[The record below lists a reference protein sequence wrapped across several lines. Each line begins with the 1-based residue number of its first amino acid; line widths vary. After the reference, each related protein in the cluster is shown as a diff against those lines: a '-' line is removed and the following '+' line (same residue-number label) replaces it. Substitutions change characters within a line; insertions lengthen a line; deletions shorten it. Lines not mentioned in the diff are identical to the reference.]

1 VSIFGDN
8 WRLIANVLNYHPL
21 TRGYLRT
28 KEFLQESFIQYIN
41 SATRTVLINEQVQ
54 IKPWRTTGLPL
65 LITERPPSLFCSI
78 KQVNQMHLTKIR
90 SLDLERLKPKKKK
103 VLELKWDKGSKEVV
117 LELGEIQKIDHESK
131 SIQVLGKRDRNAD
144 PLD

>member
-131 SIQVLGKRDRNAD
+131 SI
-144 PLD
+144 